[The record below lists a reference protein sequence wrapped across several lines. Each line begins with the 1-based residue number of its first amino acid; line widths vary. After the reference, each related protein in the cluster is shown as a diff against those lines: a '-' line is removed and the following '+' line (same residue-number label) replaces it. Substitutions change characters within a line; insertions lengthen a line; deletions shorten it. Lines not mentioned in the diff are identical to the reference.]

1 MNNIRTYAN
10 DLIEFFHRRYKLQN
24 KPSIVFAQDQKNSL
38 KPLGK
43 TAHYDPA
50 EQSITVYTTGRHMKD
65 CLRSLAHELVHHLQN
80 ERGDLMGMG
89 ATVPGYAQ
97 EDDHMREMEREA
109 YEKGNMCFRDWED
122 GRKKRL
128 EETNYKTKDTKGEQ
142 QMSYNNWRNKEFGE
156 MLMDKWGYKPKE
168 KSFLNEGMGTY
179 DLSNADYATGQLGS
193 LEEADGEKCPTCDK
207 DKEDCKCPKTKA
219 HSASPEAR
227 QKALD
232 EKENLDERALR
243 DAIRD
248 IIREIS
254 KEN

>member
-10 DLIEFFHRRYKLQN
+10 DLLEFFHQRYKLQN
-24 KPSIVFAQDQKNSL
+24 KPSIVFAQDEQNSL

-89 ATVPGYAQ
+89 PTGPGYAQ
-97 EDDHMREMEREA
+97 EDGHMREMEREA

-122 GRKKRL
+122 GRKKQGQITIYIN
-128 EETNYKTKDTKGEQ
+128 EDTKGEQ
-142 QMSYNNWRNKEFGE
+142 KMSYKNWRNKEFGE

-168 KSFLNEGMGTY
+168 KSFLSEGMATY

-193 LEEADGEKCPTCDK
+193 LEEMEGAKCPKCDE
-207 DKEDCKCPKTKA
+207 DKEDCKCPMEEA
-219 HSASPEAR
+219 HPAAPEAR
-227 QKALD
+227 EAVVEELD
-232 EKENLDERALR
+232 ETALR
-243 DAIRD
+243 DAVRD
-248 IIREIS
+248 ILEEMS
-254 KEN
+254 KEK

>member
-10 DLIEFFHRRYKLQN
+10 DLIEFFHQRYKLQN
-24 KPSIVFAQDQKNSL
+24 KPSIVFAQDQQNSL

-89 ATVPGYAQ
+89 LTTPGYAQ
-97 EDDHMREMEREA
+97 EDGHMREMEREA

-122 GRKKRL
+122 GRKKQL
-128 EETNYKTKDTKGEQ
+128 GETNYKTEDKKGEQ
-142 QMSYNNWRNKEFGE
+142 KMSYKSWRSKEFGE

-168 KSFLNEGMGTY
+168 KSFLNEGMATY
-179 DLSNADYATGQLGS
+179 DLSNADYKTAQ
-193 LEEADGEKCPTCDK
+193 LEEAPEELDEGEKEDAIAEAHPQSTEA
-207 DKEDCKCPKTKA
+207 KEAVLED
-219 HSASPEAR
+219 
-227 QKALD
+227 LD
-232 EKENLDERALR
+232 ESALR
-243 DAIRD
+243 DAVRD
-248 IIREIS
+248 ILAEMS
-254 KEN
+254 KDN

>member
-10 DLIEFFHRRYKLQN
+10 DLIEFFHQRYKLQN

-50 EQSITVYTTGRHMKD
+50 DQSITVYTTGRHMKD

-97 EDDHMREMEREA
+97 EDGHMREMEREA

-142 QMSYNNWRNKEFGE
+142 QMSYKNWRNKEFGE

-168 KSFLNEGMGTY
+168 KSFLNEGMGTH
-179 DLSNADYATGQLGS
+179 DLSDADYKTAQ
-193 LEEADGEKCPTCDK
+193 LEEAPEELDEEE
-207 DKEDCKCPKTKA
+207 KEDALEEA
-219 HSASPEAR
+219 HPMSTEA
-227 QKALD
+227 KEAVFEDLD
-232 EKENLDERALR
+232 ESALR
-243 DAIRD
+243 DAVRD
-248 IIREIS
+248 ILAEMS
-254 KEN
+254 KDK

>member
-10 DLIEFFHRRYKLQN
+10 DLIEFFHQRYKLQN
-24 KPSIVFAQDQKNSL
+24 KPSIIFAQDQKNSL

-50 EQSITVYTTGRHMKD
+50 DQSITVYTTGRHMKD

-89 ATVPGYAQ
+89 ATAPGYAQ
-97 EDDHMREMEREA
+97 EDGHMREMEREA

-122 GRKKRL
+122 GRKKQF
-128 EETNYKTKDTKGEQ
+128 EETNYKTEDKKGEQ
-142 QMSYNNWRNKEFGE
+142 QMSYKNWRNKEFGE

-179 DLSNADYATGQLGS
+179 DLSDADYKTAK
-193 LEEADGEKCPTCDK
+193 LEEAPEELDEEE
-207 DKEDCKCPKTKA
+207 KEDALAEA
-219 HSASPEAR
+219 HPMSTEA
-227 QKALD
+227 KEAALEDLD
-232 EKENLDERALR
+232 ESALR
-243 DAIRD
+243 DAVRD
-248 IIREIS
+248 ILAEMS
-254 KEN
+254 KDN

>member
-10 DLIEFFHRRYKLQN
+10 DLIEFFHQRYKLQN

-50 EQSITVYTTGRHMKD
+50 DQSITVYTTGRHMKD
-65 CLRSLAHELVHHLQN
+65 CLRSVAHELVHHLQN

-97 EDDHMREMEREA
+97 EDGHMREMEREA

-142 QMSYNNWRNKEFGE
+142 QMSYKNWRNKEFGE

-179 DLSNADYATGQLGS
+179 DLSDADYKTAQ
-193 LEEADGEKCPTCDK
+193 LEEAPEELDEEE
-207 DKEDCKCPKTKA
+207 KEDALEEA
-219 HSASPEAR
+219 HPMSTEA
-227 QKALD
+227 KEAVFEDLD
-232 EKENLDERALR
+232 ESALR
-243 DAIRD
+243 DAVRD
-248 IIREIS
+248 ILAEMS
-254 KEN
+254 KDK

>member
-1 MNNIRTYAN
+1 MNDIRTYAN
-10 DLIEFFHRRYKLQN
+10 DLIEFFHQRYKLQN
-24 KPSIVFAQDQKNSL
+24 KPSIVFAQDEQNSL

-89 ATVPGYAQ
+89 PTRPGYAQ
-97 EDDHMREMEREA
+97 EDGHMREMEREA

-122 GRKKRL
+122 GRKKQL
-128 EETNYKTKDTKGEQ
+128 EETNYKDKDTKGEQ
-142 QMSYNNWRNKEFGE
+142 KMSYKNWRNKEFGE

-179 DLSNADYATGQLGS
+179 DLSNADYKTAQ
-193 LEEADGEKCPTCDK
+193 LEEAPEELDEEE
-207 DKEDCKCPKTKA
+207 KEDALAEA
-219 HSASPEAR
+219 HPMSTEV
-227 QKALD
+227 KEEVLEDLD
-232 EKENLDERALR
+232 ESALR
-243 DAIRD
+243 DAVRD
-248 IIREIS
+248 ILAEMS
-254 KEN
+254 KDN

>member
-10 DLIEFFHRRYKLQN
+10 DLIEFFHQRYKLQN

-50 EQSITVYTTGRHMKD
+50 DQSITVYTTGRHMKD

-97 EDDHMREMEREA
+97 EDGHMREMEREA

-142 QMSYNNWRNKEFGE
+142 QMSYKNWRNKEFGE

-179 DLSNADYATGQLGS
+179 DLSDADYKTAQ
-193 LEEADGEKCPTCDK
+193 LEEAPEELDEEE
-207 DKEDCKCPKTKA
+207 KEDALEEA
-219 HSASPEAR
+219 HPMSTEA
-227 QKALD
+227 KEAVFEDLD
-232 EKENLDERALR
+232 ESALR
-243 DAIRD
+243 DAVRD
-248 IIREIS
+248 ILAEMS
-254 KEN
+254 KDK

>member
-10 DLIEFFHRRYKLQN
+10 DLIEFFHQRYKLQN

-50 EQSITVYTTGRHMKD
+50 DQSITVYTTGRHMKD

-97 EDDHMREMEREA
+97 EDGHMREMEREA

-142 QMSYNNWRNKEFGE
+142 QMSYKNWRNKEFGE
-156 MLMDKWGYKPKE
+156 MLMHKWGYKPE
-168 KSFLNEGMGTY
+168 QKSYLNEGMGTY
-179 DLSNADYATGQLGS
+179 DLSDADYKTAQ
-193 LEEADGEKCPTCDK
+193 LEEAPEELDEEE
-207 DKEDCKCPKTKA
+207 KEDALEEA
-219 HSASPEAR
+219 HPMSTEA
-227 QKALD
+227 KEAVFEDLD
-232 EKENLDERALR
+232 ESALR
-243 DAIRD
+243 DAVRD
-248 IIREIS
+248 ILAEMS
-254 KEN
+254 KDK

>member
-10 DLIEFFHRRYKLQN
+10 DLIEFFHQRYKLQN

-50 EQSITVYTTGRHMKD
+50 DQSITVYTTGRHMKD
-65 CLRSLAHELVHHLQN
+65 CLRSVAHELVHHLQN

-89 ATVPGYAQ
+89 ATIPGYAQ
-97 EDDHMREMEREA
+97 EDGHMREMEREA

-142 QMSYNNWRNKEFGE
+142 QMSYKNWRNKEFGE

-179 DLSNADYATGQLGS
+179 DLSDADYKTAQ
-193 LEEADGEKCPTCDK
+193 LEEAPEELDEEE
-207 DKEDCKCPKTKA
+207 KEDALEEA
-219 HSASPEAR
+219 HPMSTEA
-227 QKALD
+227 KEAVFEDLD
-232 EKENLDERALR
+232 ESALR
-243 DAIRD
+243 DAVRD
-248 IIREIS
+248 ILAEMS
-254 KEN
+254 KDK

>member
-10 DLIEFFHRRYKLQN
+10 DLIEFFHQRYKLQN

-50 EQSITVYTTGRHMKD
+50 DQSITVYTTGRHMKD
-65 CLRSLAHELVHHLQN
+65 CLRSVAHELVHHLQN

-89 ATVPGYAQ
+89 ATIPGYAQ
-97 EDDHMREMEREA
+97 EDGHMREMEREA

-142 QMSYNNWRNKEFGE
+142 QMSYKNWRNKEFGE
-156 MLMDKWGYKPKE
+156 MLMDKWGYKPKK

-179 DLSNADYATGQLGS
+179 DLSDADYKTAQ
-193 LEEADGEKCPTCDK
+193 LEEAPEELDEEE
-207 DKEDCKCPKTKA
+207 KEDALEETHPMST
-219 HSASPEAR
+219 EA
-227 QKALD
+227 KEAVFEDLD
-232 EKENLDERALR
+232 ESALR
-243 DAIRD
+243 DAVRD
-248 IIREIS
+248 ILAEMS
-254 KEN
+254 KDK